1 MPDRFFPA
9 RPSNQRL
16 EMVEQELQDFSYTVS
31 HDLAASF
38 RRLSAFSHLFL
49 GEFEQELTHRQRTY
63 AQHVQAANDR
73 CQTMMEQLLVFSRAQ
88 QRVLIPAQQDAN
100 LAIRMA
106 MLQLLRDHQPIQAEV
121 VVEPLGQAYA
131 DPDLLGLVFR
141 HLLSNADKFHPPGE
155 ARTVNVSAVRDQ
167 QFWRLRITDNGVG
180 VPANYREQAFQ
191 MFRRLQAEDEY
202 PGVGAGLAICR
213 RVAHRHNGEVSFLD
227 CAEGTCVEPALPLG
241 PRSVPEDVEIGTP
254 AWLAKLANDAHDP
267 AQGDRVRLAGA
278 S

>member
-9 RPSNQRL
+9 RPSSQRL

-49 GEFEQELTHRQRTY
+49 GEFEQELTQRQRTY
-63 AQHVQAANDR
+63 AKHVQAANDR

-88 QRVLIPAQQDAN
+88 QRVLIPAPQDAN

-106 MLQLLRDHQPIQAEV
+106 MLQLLRDHQPIQATV
-121 VVEPLGQAYA
+121 VIEPLGQAYA

-141 HLLSNADKFHPPGE
+141 HLLSNADKFHPPRE
-155 ARTVNVSAVRDQ
+155 PRAVNISAIRDQ
-167 QFWRLRITDNGVG
+167 RYWRLRIRDNGVG
-180 VPANYREQAFQ
+180 VPADYREQAFQ
-191 MFRRLQAEDEY
+191 MFRRLQADDEY

-227 CAEGTCVEPALPLG
+227 SEEGACVELALPLG
-241 PRSVPEDVEIGTP
+241 PRSKADELEVSSH
-254 AWLAKLANDAHDP
+254 AWQRGPANDGLGH
-267 AQGDRVRLAGA
+267 GEGRRFRLVA
-278 S
+278 

>member
-9 RPSNQRL
+9 RPSGQRL
-16 EMVEQELQDFSYTVS
+16 QMVEQELQDFSYTVS

-63 AQHVQAANDR
+63 ASHVEAANDR

-88 QRVLIPAQQDAN
+88 QRVLIPASQDAN

-121 VVEPLGQAYA
+121 VIEPLGQAYA

-141 HLLSNADKFHPPGE
+141 HLLSNADKFHLPGKVH
-155 ARTVNVSAVRDQ
+155 TVNISAMRDQ
-167 QFWRLRITDNGVG
+167 QFWRLRISDNGVG
-180 VPANYREQAFQ
+180 VPADYREQAFQ
-191 MFRRLQAEDEY
+191 MFRRLQADDEY

-213 RVAHRHNGEVSFLD
+213 RIAHRHNGEVTFLD
-227 CAEGTCVEPALPLG
+227 TKEGTCIELALPLG
-241 PRSVPEDVEIGTP
+241 PRLATDDLESGRSG
-254 AWLAKLANDAHDP
+254 WLARPANDAHDQRKIQ
-267 AQGDRVRLAGA
+267 ATG
-278 S
+278 